1 MLTKISR
8 FKDRLVYGIPVALTT
23 FMLGEME
30 ALAAGGKG
38 IGSVAGDVNKELEG
52 VSDLIV
58 AGSFLGGLV
67 MSAAG
72 LVKLKAAA
80 DTQGQQVPYS
90 QGLWRLGVGS
100 CLVAVPGVIKMGV
113 ATTGM
118 EVSTGGLSGS
128 GVK

>member
-58 AGSFLGGLV
+58 AISFLGGLA

-72 LVKLKAAA
+72 LLKLKQASE
-80 DTQGQQVPYS
+80 TQGQQVRYGE
-90 QGLWRLGVGS
+90 GLWRLGLGS
-100 CLVAVPGVIKMGV
+100 ALVAVPGVIKMGV

>member
-1 MLTKISR
+1 MTRISR
-8 FKDRLVYGIPVALTT
+8 MKDRLVYGVPAALTA

-38 IGSVAGDVNKELEG
+38 IGDTAKGVNEQLEG

-72 LVKLKAAA
+72 LVKLKQASE
-80 DTQGQQVPYS
+80 TQGQQVRYGE
-90 QGLWRLGVGS
+90 GLWRLGLGS
-100 CLVAVPGVIKMGV
+100 AMVALPAVIKMGV
-113 ATTGM
+113 NTVDM
-118 EVSTGGLSGS
+118 EVSTGGLDGS
-128 GVK
+128 GIK